1 MEKGVGKVFYSS
13 SSSRAS
19 DTDRI
24 QIWVLFSAI
33 LRDQYTRLHF
43 YDRAAAAALLATLVY
58 ISFPILFVSWI
69 FNKVFWVLF

>member
-1 MEKGVGKVFYSS
+1 MEKGVGKVFY

-43 YDRAAAAALLATLVY
+43 YDRAAAALLAALVY
-58 ISFPILFVSWI
+58 IFFPILFVSWI

>member
-43 YDRAAAAALLATLVY
+43 YDRAAAALLAALVY
-58 ISFPILFVSWI
+58 IFFPILFVSWI
-69 FNKVFWVLF
+69 FNKVFRVLF